1 MMFAHHEAVVVAQ
14 AVSVLGV
21 SGLSVRCLW
30 KLAVLRLTPD
40 R

>member
-1 MMFAHHEAVVVAQ
+1 MFAHHEAIVVAQ
-14 AVSVLGV
+14 GLSVLGL

-30 KLAVLRLTPD
+30 KLAVLRLIPD